1 MFIFYSSQSC
11 KSCKYC
17 FWAIDPIIKMLATI
31 FMPVEVNGVQ
41 IENKESENEE
51 DED

>member
-1 MFIFYSSQSC
+1 
-11 KSCKYC
+11 
-17 FWAIDPIIKMLATI
+17 MLATI